1 MSFKPVPTRKS
12 VAGWTA
18 DRQRAFIEHLAATGS
33 VTHAAAHV
41 GMSVRSA
48 YRLRGRPEADDFDE
62 AWQLALRRA
71 GSYLMGIALDRAING
86 TRREIWKDGKLIAT
100 QITPSDKLLM
110 FAIDR
115 LDPVRYTR
123 TPTPDDILDLA
134 YGFQDHETEEE
145 EAAPLPIPLMPEADK
160 ETCGTV

>member
-41 GMSVRSA
+41 GMSVRS
-48 YRLRGRPEADDFDE
+48 

-145 EAAPLPIPLMPEADK
+145 EPEPLPIPLMPEADK

>member
-1 MSFKPVPTRKS
+1 MSFKPAPTRKHL
-12 VAGWTA
+12 AGWTA

-41 GMSVRSA
+41 GLSVRSA
-48 YRLRGRPEADDFDE
+48 YHLRGRPEAEDFDE
-62 AWQLALRRA
+62 AWRLALRRA

-100 QITPSDKLLM
+100 QIAPSDRLLM

-115 LDPVRYTR
+115 LGPNAYFPA
-123 TPTPDDILDLA
+123 PTPDQILDLTDA
-134 YGFQDHETEEE
+134 FEDHQVEEE
-145 EAAPLPIPLMPEADK
+145 EPAPLAIPLTPDVDPG
-160 ETCGTV
+160 TCGTV